1 MTLTK
6 AMELVNW
13 HFHDD
18 DGIAADATVKEAWDV
33 IRNYITQTVG
43 FACSVN
49 SIYNTKG
56 E

>member
-33 IRNYITQTVG
+33 IRNYITQMIG
-43 FACSVN
+43 FAYRVD
-49 SIYNTKG
+49 SIYDKG
-56 E
+56 GE